1 MFRIRLAVP
10 ADLSAILA
18 IYNQGIEDR
27 TATLETDLKDRA
39 YIERWF
45 SDRKPRYSVLV
56 ADDDGHTVGWAALNP
71 YSHRCAYDA
80 VADLSIYVRRDRRGT
95 GVGTRLLQALDAAAK
110 RNDFRKI
117 VLFAL
122 ADNTAGHRLY
132 EKCGYRE
139 VGIFREQGVLDGR
152 RIDVLIMER
161 LLV

>member
-56 ADDDGHTVGWAALNP
+56 ADDDGHAVGWAALNP

-80 VADLSIYVRRDRRGT
+80 VADLSIFVRRDRRGI
-95 GVGTRLLQALDAAAK
+95 GIGARLLQALDSAAK
-110 RNDFRKI
+110 RNNFRKI

-122 ADNTAGHRLY
+122 ADNLAGRRLY
-132 EKCGYRE
+132 EKSGYRE
-139 VGIFREQGVLDGR
+139 VGIFREQGILDGR
-152 RIDVLIMER
+152 RIDVVIMEK
-161 LLV
+161 LLA